1 MRARRDELAGEMLVQ
16 LLRQQ
21 GYITLAA
28 AAGLP
33 LAELA
38 AWLRE
43 TNADVVCISVVTPT
57 TLIHARHLCSK
68 LRANFPGLKIII
80 GLWARPPLTPDIV
93 ASLRDSG
100 ANEIVTTMADAVE
113 RVATYAPQVQL
124 MAGTPGGE
132 P

>member
-1 MRARRDELAGEMLVQ
+1 MLVQ

-80 GLWARPPLTPDIV
+80 GL
-93 ASLRDSG
+93 
-100 ANEIVTTMADAVE
+100 
-113 RVATYAPQVQL
+113 
-124 MAGTPGGE
+124 
-132 P
+132 